1 MDMTTQK
8 LKKLTSIF
16 LLFVGM
22 QGAQA
27 GVLIDDFT
35 DYQEA
40 INGTDGPMNIVG
52 TDLPNLLR
60 TLTATASPGSGET
73 EVIVENGLLHISND
87 SDSSGTVSVF
97 YSFNAIDLTSVAEGF
112 LFDIDFINRS
122 HEVQVIANA
131 TSLFDFVNF
140 GGAGQYEIAFSQ
152 FTDPSVFA
160 QLTSLELNF
169 RGVKSWDARFGLLAT
184 DSKQV
189 PEPSVIVLLALGFM
203 VMSKIG
209 NRKTSNQSGKLT
221 TF

>member
-1 MDMTTQK
+1 MDMAIRK
-8 LKKLTSIF
+8 LKKLTTLFS
-16 LLFVGM
+16 LLVCM
-22 QGAQA
+22 QSVQA

-40 INGTDGPMNIVG
+40 INSTDGPMSIVG

-73 EVIVENGLLHISND
+73 EAIVENGLLRISND

-97 YSFNAIDLTSVAEGF
+97 YSFNASDLISVAEGF

-122 HEVQVIANA
+122 HEVQLIANA
-131 TSLFDFVNF
+131 TSLFDFVNL

-160 QLTSLELNF
+160 QLTSLEFNF

-184 DSKQV
+184 DSKNV
-189 PEPSVIVLLALGFM
+189 PEPPVIVLLAAGFM
-203 VMSKIG
+203 ALSKIG
-209 NRKTSNQSGKLT
+209 NRKNV
-221 TF
+221 